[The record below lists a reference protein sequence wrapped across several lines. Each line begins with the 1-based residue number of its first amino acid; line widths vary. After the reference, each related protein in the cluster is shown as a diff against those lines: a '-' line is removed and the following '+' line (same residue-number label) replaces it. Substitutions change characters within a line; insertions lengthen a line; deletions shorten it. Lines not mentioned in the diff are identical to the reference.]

1 MSDELYDRGLKIRK
15 EVVGEEYVDRAFAA
29 AGEYGR
35 DFQELITAYCW
46 GAAWGRDALTRRE
59 RSLLNIG
66 IIGTLG
72 RTNEL
77 RLHLRGALRN
87 GLTPEEIRDAI
98 IQLTVYAGV
107 PLGLEAMKI
116 AQEVVAEHEAES
128 AP

>member
-1 MSDELYDRGLKIRK
+1 MSDELFDKGLKIRK
-15 EVVGEEYVDRAFAA
+15 EVVGEEYVDRAFDT

-35 DFQELITAYCW
+35 EFQEFLTTYCW

-72 RTNEL
+72 RANEL
-77 RLHLRGALRN
+77 RTHLGGALRN

-98 IQLTVYAGV
+98 IQLSVYAGV

-116 AQEVVAEHEAES
+116 AQEVVAEHGAES

>member
-1 MSDELYDRGLKIRK
+1 MSEDLLDRGLHIRK
-15 EVVGEEYVDRAFAA
+15 EVVGEEYVDRAFEA
-29 AGEYGR
+29 AGDYGR
-35 DFQELITAYCW
+35 DFQELITSYCW

-72 RTNEL
+72 RANEL

-98 IQLTVYAGV
+98 IQLTIYAGV

-116 AQEVVAEHEAES
+116 AQEVVAEHQVDYA
-128 AP
+128 